1 MMGGGGGLFSGM
13 VDTGYNL
20 TAGRKI
26 NKREYSIQRQRLGAA
41 MDQLQRGMSFRR
53 DIEDPRERAMLNQG
67 MYARGLGKSSIAEQD
82 KARLGT
88 IQSNRLR
95 GMEDQFDIL
104 RRTRSLMKRK
114 RRYGR
119 YKLYADVVA
128 DVLDTAL
135 SIYTGGMTG
144 TASPSTAGEANRG
157 GGGGMGGMD
166 MMSNF
171 A

>member
-1 MMGGGGGLFSGM
+1 MGGIFSGM

-20 TAGRKI
+20 TAGRKVA
-26 NKREYSIQRQRLGAA
+26 KREYSINRQRLGSA
-41 MDQLQRGMSFRR
+41 MDQLQRGMAFRR
-53 DIEDPRERAMLNQG
+53 DIEDPREKAMLNQG

-82 KARLGT
+82 KARLGV
-88 IQSNRLR
+88 IQQNRIQAM
-95 GMEDQFDIL
+95 GEQFDIL

-135 SIYTGGMTG
+135 AVYTGGMTG
-144 TASPSTAGEANRG
+144 VSDPSTAGEASRG
-157 GGGGMGGMD
+157 GGGFGGLG
-166 MMSNF
+166 
-171 A
+171 AVGL

>member
-1 MMGGGGGLFSGM
+1 MGGIFSGM

-20 TAGRKI
+20 TAGRKV
-26 NKREYSIQRQRLGAA
+26 NKREYSIQRQRLGSA
-41 MDQLQRGMSFRR
+41 MDQLQRGMAFRR

-67 MYARGLGKSSIAEQD
+67 MYARGLGKSSISEQD

-88 IQSNRLR
+88 IQSNRLTQ
-95 GMEDQFDIL
+95 MNEQFDIL

-135 SIYTGGMTG
+135 AVYTGGMTG
-144 TASPSTAGEANRG
+144 VSDPSTAGEASRG
-157 GGGGMGGMD
+157 GSSMMGMGDIGG
-166 MMSNF
+166 NF
-171 A
+171 G

>member
-1 MMGGGGGLFSGM
+1 MGGGGIFSGL

-20 TAGRKI
+20 TAGRKVA
-26 NKREYSIQRQRLGAA
+26 KREYSINRQRLGAA
-41 MDQLQRGMSFRR
+41 MDQYQRGMAFRR

-67 MYARGLGKSSIAEQD
+67 MYARGLGKSSIAEQE
-82 KARLGT
+82 KQRLGT
-88 IQSNRLR
+88 MQSNRLKT
-95 GMEDQFDIL
+95 MEEQFDIL

-135 SIYTGGMTG
+135 AVYTGGMTG
-144 TASPSTAGEANRG
+144 VSSPSTAGEANRG
-157 GGGGMGGMD
+157 GGTMSGGDSAWMGG
-166 MMSNF
+166 F
-171 A
+171 V

>member
-1 MMGGGGGLFSGM
+1 MGGIFSGM

-20 TAGRKI
+20 TAGRKVA
-26 NKREYSIQRQRLGAA
+26 KREYSINRQRLWSIADPRRCMA
-41 MDQLQRGMSFRR
+41 FRR
-53 DIEDPRERAMLNQG
+53 DIEDPREKAMLNQG

-82 KARLGT
+82 KARLGV
-88 IQSNRLR
+88 IQQNRIQAM
-95 GMEDQFDIL
+95 GEQFDIL

-135 SIYTGGMTG
+135 AVYTGGMTG
-144 TASPSTAGEANRG
+144 VSDPSTAGEASRG
-157 GGGGMGGMD
+157 GGGFGGLG
-166 MMSNF
+166 
-171 A
+171 AVGL

>member
-1 MMGGGGGLFSGM
+1 MGGIFSGM

-26 NKREYSIQRQRLGAA
+26 AKREYSIQRQRLGSA
-41 MDQLQRGMSFRR
+41 MNQINRNIAFRQ
-53 DIEDPRERAMLNQG
+53 DIEDPRERAMLNQS
-67 MYARGLGKSSIAEQD
+67 MYARGLGKSSISDQD

-88 IQSNRLR
+88 IQENRLTSLR
-95 GMEDQFDIL
+95 DQYDIL

-135 SIYTGGMTG
+135 AVYTGGMTG
-144 TASPSTAGEANRG
+144 VSDPSTAGEASR